1 VFQSQTKDNIIM
13 IIFTQYKKHRKLS
26 EDNKQ
31 MIPMTW
37 QKLKNITAI
46 IFSLQQQLVLVVLQ
60 VGPALLL
67 VPLVCLLLP

>member
-1 VFQSQTKDNIIM
+1 MFQSQTKDNIIM
-13 IIFTQYKKHRKLS
+13 IIFMQYKKHRKLS

-46 IFSLQQQLVLVVLQ
+46 IFALQQQLVLVLQ
-60 VGPALLL
+60 VAPALLL